1 MARKSNTSSA
11 REKTTPEYV
20 PNPLRSVGAV
30 LRATPSGTKRKVPMI
45 VLCGDWLK
53 AAGFPVGAPIY
64 VTSQSEEE
72 MQIYRMCT
80 ARKRALRISVRKRG
94 R

>member
-1 MARKSNTSSA
+1 
-11 REKTTPEYV
+11 
-20 PNPLRSVGAV
+20 
-30 LRATPSGTKRKVPMI
+30 MI

-80 ARKRALRISVRKRG
+80 ARKRTLRISVRKRG